1 MNFIRNSFRKLKKNI
16 KFSIT
21 NPENFREI
29 WSVNSTGIQVISLGI
44 VGFFLVVFLIGFILK
59 SGFSDSFLS
68 NDDVSIERDKLE
80 VQNQKVHDLTNKLNA
95 QENYIS
101 NIKLILSGEIPVNT
115 PMDSVAEIRDSLFK
129 IEFDSQFS
137 DEEKQLALKV
147 KEDMSTLESENVR
160 AIKYFGSPIF
170 GEISQ
175 KFDVKNHKGID
186 IVARK
191 NEVIKSCLAGVII
204 YSGYTHKDGNL
215 LIIQHHDGV
224 VSVYKHNKRLIKKTG
239 ARVKLGD
246 PIAIIGNTGENTDGP
261 HLHFELWIDQSPV
274 DPQDYIKFTN

>member
-1 MNFIRNSFRKLKKNI
+1 MMSFFRNSIRKVKKNI

-29 WSVNSTGIQVISLGI
+29 WSVNSTVLQVISLGI
-44 VGFFLVVFLIGFILK
+44 IGLFVFVFFIGFIFKL
-59 SGFSDSFLS
+59 SFF
-68 NDDVSIERDKLE
+68 DDISIERDKLE
-80 VQNQKVHDLTNKLNA
+80 IQNQKVRDLTNKINA
-95 QENYIS
+95 QEDYIS

-115 PMDSVAEIRDSLFK
+115 PMDSVVEIRDSLFK

-147 KEDMSTLESENVR
+147 KEDMSTLESENIR

-175 KFDVKNHKGID
+175 KFNIKNHKGVD

-191 NEVIKSCLAGVII
+191 NEIIKSCLAGVIV

-215 LIIQHHDGV
+215 LIIQHDDGV

-239 ARVKLGD
+239 QRVKLGD

-261 HLHFELWIDQSPV
+261 HLHFELWIDQTPV
-274 DPQDYIKFTN
+274 DPQGYIKFTN

>member
-1 MNFIRNSFRKLKKNI
+1 MMSFFRNSIRKLKKNI

-29 WSVNSTGIQVISLGI
+29 WSVNSTVIQVISLGI
-44 VGFFLVVFLIGFILK
+44 IGLFVFVFFIGFIFKL
-59 SGFSDSFLS
+59 SFF
-68 NDDVSIERDKLE
+68 DDISIERDKLE
-80 VQNQKVHDLTNKLNA
+80 IQNQKVRDLTNKMNA
-95 QENYIS
+95 QEDYIS

-115 PMDSVAEIRDSLFK
+115 PMDSVVEIRDSLFK

-175 KFDVKNHKGID
+175 KFNIKNHKGID

-191 NEVIKSCLAGVII
+191 NDIIKSCLAGVIV

-215 LIIQHHDGV
+215 LIIQHDDGV

-239 ARVKLGD
+239 QRVKLGD

-261 HLHFELWIDQSPV
+261 HLHFELWIDQTPV
-274 DPQDYIKFTN
+274 DPQGYIKFTN

>member
-1 MNFIRNSFRKLKKNI
+1 MMSFFRNSIRKLKKNI

-29 WSVNSTGIQVISLGI
+29 WSVNSTVLQVISLGLI
-44 VGFFLVVFLIGFILK
+44 SLFVFVFFIGFIFKL
-59 SGFSDSFLS
+59 SFF
-68 NDDVSIERDKLE
+68 DDISIERDKLE
-80 VQNQKVHDLTNKLNA
+80 IQNQKVRDLTNKMNA
-95 QENYIS
+95 QEDYIS

-115 PMDSVAEIRDSLFK
+115 PMDSVVEIRDSLFK

-175 KFDVKNHKGID
+175 KFNIKNHKGID

-191 NEVIKSCLAGVII
+191 NDIIKSCLAGVIV
-204 YSGYTHKDGNL
+204 YSGYTNKDGNL
-215 LIIQHHDGV
+215 LIIQHDDGV

-239 ARVKLGD
+239 QRVKLGD

-261 HLHFELWIDQSPV
+261 HLHFELWIDQTPV
-274 DPQDYIKFTN
+274 DPQGYIKFKN

>member
-1 MNFIRNSFRKLKKNI
+1 MMSFFRNSIRKVKKNI

-29 WSVNSTGIQVISLGI
+29 WSVNSTVIQVISLGI
-44 VGFFLVVFLIGFILK
+44 IGLFVFVFLIGFIFKL
-59 SGFSDSFLS
+59 SFFNDS
-68 NDDVSIERDKLE
+68 SIERDKLE
-80 VQNQKVHDLTNKLNA
+80 IQNQKVHDLTNKLNA

-115 PMDSVAEIRDSLFK
+115 AMDSVVEIRDSLFK

-147 KEDMSTLESENVR
+147 KEDMSTLESENIR

-175 KFDVKNHKGID
+175 KFNIKNHKGVD

-191 NEVIKSCLAGVII
+191 NEIIKSCLAGVIV

-215 LIIQHHDGV
+215 LIIQHDDGV

-239 ARVKLGD
+239 QRVKLGD

-261 HLHFELWIDQSPV
+261 HLHFELWIDQTPV
-274 DPQDYIKFTN
+274 DPQGYIKFTN

>member
-1 MNFIRNSFRKLKKNI
+1 MMSFFRNSIRKVKKNI

-29 WSVNSTGIQVISLGI
+29 WSVNSTVLQVISLGI
-44 VGFFLVVFLIGFILK
+44 IGLFVFVFFIGFIFKL
-59 SGFSDSFLS
+59 SFFDDS
-68 NDDVSIERDKLE
+68 SIERDKLE
-80 VQNQKVHDLTNKLNA
+80 IQNQKVRDLTNKMNA
-95 QENYIS
+95 QEDYIS

-115 PMDSVAEIRDSLFK
+115 PMDSVVEIRDSLFK

-147 KEDMSTLESENVR
+147 KEDMSTLESENIR

-175 KFDVKNHKGID
+175 KFNIKNHKGVD

-191 NEVIKSCLAGVII
+191 NEIIKSCLAGVIV

-215 LIIQHHDGV
+215 LIIQHDDGV

-239 ARVKLGD
+239 QRVKLGD

-261 HLHFELWIDQSPV
+261 HLHFELWIDQTPV
-274 DPQDYIKFTN
+274 DPQGYIKFTN

>member
-1 MNFIRNSFRKLKKNI
+1 MMSFFRNSIRKVKKNI

-29 WSVNSTGIQVISLGI
+29 WSVNSTVLQVISLGI
-44 VGFFLVVFLIGFILK
+44 IGLFVFVFFIGFIFKL
-59 SGFSDSFLS
+59 SFF
-68 NDDVSIERDKLE
+68 DDISIERDKLE
-80 VQNQKVHDLTNKLNA
+80 IQNQKVRDLTNKMNA
-95 QENYIS
+95 QEDYIS

-115 PMDSVAEIRDSLFK
+115 PMDSVVEIRDSLFK

-147 KEDMSTLESENVR
+147 KEDMSTLESENIR

-175 KFDVKNHKGID
+175 KFNIKNHKGVD

-191 NEVIKSCLAGVII
+191 NEIIKSCLAGVIV

-215 LIIQHHDGV
+215 LIIQHDDGV

-239 ARVKLGD
+239 QRVKLGD

-261 HLHFELWIDQSPV
+261 HLHFELWIDQTPV
-274 DPQDYIKFTN
+274 DPQGYIKFTN